1 MRITASTLRHLI
13 RETLLAEAKFQY
25 PGGDSIH
32 GVFDFWRYFLRNDF
46 KDINGR
52 WPTYGEYIEIFQKA
66 IPGFT
71 YEYGREESPDIPL
84 DSVMGFDPG
93 GKFLNEVYRQLVKF
107 VDNDDR
113 RDLRVSRA
121 IERVGKE
128 MRRHSKE
135 IHRMSRIAEL
145 EGAER
150 EEAEYAA
157 SYEPTAPIGSPLGK
171 YAFSPQRQ
179 AAKKRPPMERNT
191 PVESALLRSI
201 INHFEGMRPLTR
213 KQAEMVMGFIR
224 DGLYPDVFR
233 EPPPGEYHRGM
244 VLTIEDLELMGVTVP
259 SNTEVEVP
267 VEIAGRFSIRPVG
280 DRFSSSWSYD
290 FTQADKFSIGRLGQ
304 GANDA
309 FSAIFTAST
318 GDNPGK
324 FIDAEGLYDVEME
337 EINFYAQEKEVVG
350 LGTIIANSVRL
361 MRLA

>member
-1 MRITASTLRHLI
+1 MSKILRQLI
-13 RETLLAEAKFQY
+13 RENLLSEAKFQY

-32 GVFDFWRYFLRNDF
+32 GVFDFWRYCLRSDF

-52 WPTYGEYIEIFQKA
+52 WPTYGEYIGILQKA

-71 YEYGREESPDIPL
+71 YEYGRGESPDIPL

-128 MRRHSKE
+128 MRRQSKE
-135 IHRMSRIAEL
+135 ILRMSRIAEL
-145 EGAER
+145 EGKER

-179 AAKKRPPMERNT
+179 AARKRPPMERNT

-201 INHFEGMRPLTR
+201 INHFEGNRPLTR
-213 KQAEMVMGFIR
+213 QQANLVMGFIR
-224 DGLYPDVFR
+224 DGLYTDVFR
-233 EPPPGEYHRGM
+233 EAPPGTYFRGM
-244 VLTIEDLELMGVTVP
+244 SLTLDELERMGVDI
-259 SNTEVEVP
+259 TELDPDVGKQELRGNF
-267 VEIAGRFSIRPVG
+267 EITPMG
-280 DRFSSSWSYD
+280 DRFSSSWTSD
-290 FTQADKFSIGRLGQ
+290 IEVADGFSLGRRSQ
-304 GANDA
+304 WESNTY
-309 FSAIFTAST
+309 SVIFAASS
-318 GDNPGK
+318 GENSGK
-324 FIDAEGLYDVEME
+324 FLDAEGLYDVEME
-337 EINFYAQEKEVVG
+337 EVNFFAQEKEVIG
-350 LGTIIANSVRL
+350 LGAINANWVRL
-361 MRLA
+361 VRLA

>member
-1 MRITASTLRHLI
+1 MRITESKLRQLI
-13 RETLLAEAKFQY
+13 RETLLTEAKFQY
-25 PGGDSIH
+25 SGGDSIH
-32 GVFDFWRYFLRNDF
+32 GVFDFWRYFLRSDF
-46 KDINGR
+46 KNINGR
-52 WPTYGEYIEIFQKA
+52 WPTYGEYIEILQKA

-71 YEYGREESPDIPL
+71 YEYVREESPDIPL
-84 DSVMGFDPG
+84 ESAMGFDPG

-128 MRRHSKE
+128 MRRQSKE
-135 IHRMSRIAEL
+135 ILRMSRIAEL
-145 EGAER
+145 EGTER
-150 EEAEYAA
+150 EEAAYSA

-179 AAKKRPPMERNT
+179 AARKRPPMERNT

-224 DGLYPDVFR
+224 DGLYSDVYR
-233 EPPPGEYHRGM
+233 EPPLGTYYRGM
-244 VLTIEDLELMGVTVP
+244 VLPIEDLVGMGITVP
-259 SNTEVEVP
+259 RMKMNVP
-267 VEIAGRFSIRPVG
+267 QEIEGNFVIKPLG
-280 DRFSSSWSYD
+280 DRFSSSWSRD
-290 FTQADKFSIGRLGQ
+290 IGTAEKFSKPMLGQ
-304 GANDA
+304 GTHDVYSVVFAAN
-309 FSAIFTAST
+309 S
-318 GDNPGK
+318 GENPGR
-324 FIDAEGLYDVEME
+324 FIDAEGLYDIEME

-350 LGTIIANSVRL
+350 LGAINANRVRI